1 MATGLEQQL
10 WASADILRG
19 KMDASEYK
27 NYLLGLIFYKYLSD
41 TQLREVYEQ
50 ENGKTDSFPSRAI
63 QYEGCK
69 EWYDENPKEIEENIY
84 PNIGYFIKPEY
95 LFYTYR
101 QKADR
106 YDFNLTDLQAGF
118 NELERQGEQFSGLFA
133 DIDLNSTKLGSNAQ
147 QRNVT
152 ITEVLRALDEIDLF
166 EHEGDVI
173 GDAYEYL
180 IGQFAAGAGKKAGEF
195 YTPQAVSHIISEIT
209 SIGQEDRT
217 PFHIYDPTM
226 GSGSLMLNI
235 RRYVVNPK
243 QVHYHGQELN
253 TTTYNLARMNL
264 ILHGVD
270 KERMNLRNGDTLDS
284 DWPTD
289 EPHQFDSVVMNPPYS
304 AKWSAA
310 DKFLSDPRFERF
322 GKLAPKSKADFA
334 FLLHGFYHLKDSG
347 TMGIV
352 LPHGVLFRGS
362 SEGTIRQALLEMG
375 AIDAVI
381 GLPANIFYGTSIPTT
396 IIILK
401 KNRDTRDV
409 LFIDA
414 ANEFEKQK
422 NQNILLPEHIE
433 KIISTYKERESK
445 EKYAHVAT
453 FEEIKENDYNLNI
466 PRYVDTFEEE
476 EPVDLVQ
483 INKEIESI
491 QRELSENQ
499 SELNLLIEELAV
511 TEEIQPIIESMKQL
525 LAGEKNE

>member
-10 WASADILRG
+10 WAAADILRG

-27 NYLLGLIFYKYLSD
+27 NYLLGLVFYKYLSD
-41 TQLREVYEQ
+41 SELREVYEQ
-50 ENGKTDSFPSRAI
+50 ENGQTADFPARSV
-63 QYEGCK
+63 QYQTLMD
-69 EWYDENPKEIEENIY
+69 WFEEDQKSLTEVTQLQK
-84 PNIGYFIKPEY
+84 GYFIKPSQ

-101 QKADR
+101 QQADR
-106 YDFNLTDLQAGF
+106 YEFNLTDLQAGF
-118 NELERQGEQFSGLFA
+118 NELERQGDQFKGLFA

-166 EHEGDVI
+166 EHDGDVI

-195 YTPQAVSHIISEIT
+195 YTPQAVSRIISEIAA
-209 SIGQEDRT
+209 IGQEDRA

-235 RRYVVNPK
+235 RRYLSNPK

-270 KERMNLRNGDTLDS
+270 QDRMNLNNGDTLDA
-284 DWPTD
+284 DWPTE
-289 EPHQFDSVVMNPPYS
+289 EPHQFDAVVMNPPYS

-310 DKFLSDPRFERF
+310 DKFLSDQRFERF

-352 LPHGVLFRGS
+352 LPHGVLFRGAA
-362 SEGTIRQALLEMG
+362 EGTIRQALLEMG

-396 IIILK
+396 VIILK
-401 KNRDTRDV
+401 KNRSSRDV

-414 ANEFEKQK
+414 SQDFDKQK
-422 NQNILLPEHIE
+422 TQNVLSPKHIQ
-433 KIISTYKERESK
+433 KIVSAYKERTDT
-445 EKYAHVAT
+445 EKYSHVASYD
-453 FEEIKENDYNLNI
+453 EIKENDFNLNI
-466 PRYVDTFEEE
+466 PRYVDTFEDEA
-476 EPVDLVQ
+476 PVDLV
-483 INKEIESI
+483 KVSDEIAKI
-491 QRELSENQ
+491 DDELSEKQ
-499 SELNLLIEELAV
+499 SDLLAMMNELAV
-511 TEEIQPIIESMKQL
+511 NKDSQLIIESTKRI
-525 LAGEKNE
+525 LAGGDHD